1 MQIDPLDDAPAAVE
15 GERVTFDAGDPEPGG
30 GPSGLERLRRLALG
44 YDVTAAEAKRVR
56 RRGDG
61 LAARH
66 SSARA
71 ACSRSTP
78 TSAPSTGR
86 TPSASAAA
94 RRCRARR
101 STCTRS
107 CARSTRRPRACPTA
121 SSRSSSAR
129 SATSASTGLERT
141 AALEDAAYRLFLAQ
155 QRAGTARDA
164 VRALLARRLE
174 QGEQL
179 EGEAADAFRSVLD
192 RLEAALAPRE
202 PALAELAREL
212 RWRCCDRPAVEAAR
226 EETYAEARE
235 HLAALVERPDAA
247 DREAHLQALVDCPQ
261 PLARL
266 LTQGTDDFLLEA
278 LTRRYYRI
286 RTLEGLER
294 REVDGVPFLLTS
306 YVHDGTRHH
315 VAAAFAEPDRLPAA
329 LAALAT
335 HAGTLPEG
343 EPLLGDLYGTAA
355 PADADALVADADL
368 PPARRAARL
377 RLAGRGARGRGD
389 ELHPPR
395 RTAPSR
401 RTATCAACIR

>member
-1 MQIDPLDDAPAAVE
+1 M
-15 GERVTFDAGDPEPGG
+15 
-30 GPSGLERLRRLALG
+30 
-44 YDVTAAEAKRVR
+44 
-56 RRGDG
+56 
-61 LAARH
+61 
-66 SSARA
+66 
-71 ACSRSTP
+71 
-78 TSAPSTGR
+78 
-86 TPSASAAA
+86 
-94 RRCRARR
+94 
-101 STCTRS
+101 
-107 CARSTRRPRACPTA
+107 
-121 SSRSSSAR
+121 
-129 SATSASTGLERT
+129 
-141 AALEDAAYRLFLAQ
+141 
-155 QRAGTARDA
+155 
-164 VRALLARRLE
+164 RALLARRLE
-174 QGEQL
+174 QGEAL
-179 EGEAADAFRSVLD
+179 EGEAADAFRGVLD

-226 EETYAEARE
+226 EETYAEARA
-235 HLAALVERPDAA
+235 HLAALAEQPDAG

-286 RTLEGLER
+286 RALEGLER

-335 HAGTLPEG
+335 HAGTLPAG

-355 PADADALVADADL
+355 PADVDALVADADL
-368 PPARRAARL
+368 PPAVARL
-377 RLAGRGARGRGD
+377 AFVSAGRGPRGRRD
-389 ELHPPR
+389 ELHAR
-395 RTAPSR
+395 GTAAPSR